1 MEDIISI
8 AAKSKSFGLKG
19 RAKYSFTLKNKN
31 CGDEINIEF
40 DLKNNKI
47 GNFRYDGE
55 TCIYCQASAAL
66 LSKNTNKLTI
76 TKLQNLKNQIYNFF
90 NGKINNQ
97 TLEIFD
103 FKQLLKIEHQPRK
116 ECIALPVNA
125 ILNAL
130 KKNDY

>member
-19 RAKYSFTLKNKN
+19 GAKHSFTLKNKN

-40 DLKNNKI
+40 DLKDNKI
-47 GNFRYDGE
+47 SNFRYEGE
-55 TCIYCQASAAL
+55 NCIYCQASAAL
-66 LSKNTNKLTI
+66 LSKNTSKLTI
-76 TKLQNLKNQIYNFF
+76 TKLLNLKNQIYNFF

-103 FKQLLKIEHQPRK
+103 FKQLLKIEHQDRK
-116 ECIALPVNA
+116 SVV
-125 ILNAL
+125 
-130 KKNDY
+130 